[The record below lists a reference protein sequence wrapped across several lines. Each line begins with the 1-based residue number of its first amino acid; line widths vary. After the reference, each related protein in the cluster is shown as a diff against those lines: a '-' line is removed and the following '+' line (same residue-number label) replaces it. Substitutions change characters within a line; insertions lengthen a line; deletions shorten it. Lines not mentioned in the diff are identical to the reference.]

1 MLRLEG
7 LLSTDLNLIRNMKV
21 IPKFPIA
28 EPHMLLAMPISPML
42 KLEIARHRADDEM
55 RRVRSKKMIP
65 YTYVLFWCV
74 CFFFSYS
81 FGHTDTRAD
90 TITPTTSQTPLQK
103 DYAWASFLQTFE

>member
-7 LLSTDLNLIRNMKV
+7 LLNTDLNLIRNMKV

-55 RRVRSKKMIP
+55 RRVRSKKSIP
-65 YTYVLFWCV
+65 YAYVLFWCV
-74 CFFFSYS
+74 CVFFSHARS
-81 FGHTDTRAD
+81 VT
-90 TITPTTSQTPLQK
+90 QTHAQI
-103 DYAWASFLQTFE
+103 Q